1 MMLSFVALVVTSIAW
16 SLIGYSE
23 AFGPGSFIG
32 SMQYG
37 AFDSG
42 DRLREGTCI
51 SEHIYFL
58 FQLAFAAVTIAVI
71 SGGVV
76 QRITLHAFALFSVLW
91 LLIVYCPLAHWIFYP
106 QGWLA
111 SWGVLDFAG
120 GLVVEMASGLSA
132 FVLAFWIGPGR
143 TLHGGS
149 HGHAKPHSL
158 PFMLLGAGTL
168 LTGWLGF
175 NAGSAL
181 AAGYV
186 AGRAATN
193 THLAA
198 SSALAMWS
206 VCEVVFGGDKW
217 LNGRPTA
224 FGAATGLVVG
234 LVAITPAC
242 GFISQMAS
250 LLLGVLAVPLSYAAT
265 VILKRSGVDDRLEC
279 LACHGVAGAFGVL
292 FTGLFANVNEG
303 SPANGAFY
311 GNGMQ
316 FVKQL
321 AGVGVTAAMCAVG
334 TTACYWGVWLVYRLL
349 KLDLRVPDELQDH
362 VDAAVH
368 GEHGYHI
375 SRPVRGLSG
384 LLGLDGSGF
393 GSGRAPL
400 LNRQD
405 SEMSLGIPISV
416 HEHAASAATASAAS
430 AQSGSGSAAISFA
443 GKAGAP
449 AHGFG
454 PSLAG
459 SLQAGSADG
468 ATASALGAGGAG
480 PERMVSPGNTAHVA
494 SVMDEL
500 SDALTAAVYGTSA
513 GNAGSAGS
521 AGMALAPGL
530 SADGS
535 SSAGGSPSAAGS
547 INGGQGSYRA
557 PSRLGPEGLSLQM
570 REVAPSARP

>member
-1 MMLSFVALVVTSIAW
+1 MFYSGQVSSSAVIHTMMLSFVALVVTSIAW

-23 AFGPGSFIG
+23 AFGPGPFIG

-76 QRITLHAFALFSVLW
+76 QRINLHAFALFSVLW

-111 SWGVLDFAG
+111 NWGVLDFAG

-149 HGHAKPHSL
+149 GGHSKPHSL

-198 SSALAMWS
+198 SSALAAWS
-206 VCEVVFGGDKW
+206 ICEVVFGGDKW
-217 LNGRPTA
+217 FKGRPTA

-265 VILKRSGVDDRLEC
+265 VLLKRSGVDDRLEC

-303 SPANGAFY
+303 APANGAFY

-321 AGVGVTAAMCAVG
+321 AGVGITAAMCIGG
-334 TTACYWGVWLVYRLL
+334 TTLCYWGVWLVYRLL

-384 LLGLDGSGF
+384 ILGLDPAALA
-393 GSGRAPL
+393 SGRAPL
-400 LNRQD
+400 LARQD
-405 SEMSLGIPISV
+405 SDMSLGIPVSV
-416 HEHAASAATASAAS
+416 PETAHSQAH
-430 AQSGSGSAAISFA
+430 SGSASTAINISS
-443 GKAGAP
+443 KAGAV
-449 AHGFG
+449 H
-454 PSLAG
+454 AG
-459 SLQAGSADG
+459 SLQAG
-468 ATASALGAGGAG
+468 TAAEAGLLN
-480 PERMVSPGNTAHVA
+480 PGGTAHMATVI
-494 SVMDEL
+494 DEL
-500 SDALTAAVYGTSA
+500 SAALTAAVSGTA
-513 GNAGSAGS
+513 
-521 AGMALAPGL
+521 APHG
-530 SADGS
+530 DGS
-535 SSAGGSPSAAGS
+535 GSHSAGGSPSAASAAGS
-547 INGGQGSYRA
+547 INGAGQGSYRA

-570 REVAPSARP
+570 REVK